1 MPADLDL
8 CYLSATEALG
18 RFKDRSLS
26 PVELM
31 EAVIAR
37 AEVARD
43 PVNALTY
50 THFDEAMT
58 LARKAEARYARG
70 GRPRALEGLPV
81 AIKDENAI
89 KGKPTSSG
97 SLILKGNIET
107 RTSENNSRIMAAG
120 GIVHARTATPEF
132 SAAGI
137 CWSLAWGVTRNPWN
151 PAHTPGGSSG
161 GAGAALASGLTP
173 LATGSDIG
181 GSIRIP
187 ASACGV
193 VGYKPPYGRN
203 PDDAPFNLD
212 FFCHT
217 GPMARTVRDAAIL
230 QNVMCGPSATDIV
243 ALRPKL
249 RLPMDHKP
257 VKGMKIAYSLDL
269 GFFQV
274 DPEVVRNTL
283 AAVEVFRSLGAEV
296 SEVKIGWG
304 PETLKAGMAYL
315 AHIFGAFIGELLDE
329 HADKMTTYVRD
340 FAEIGRK
347 STATDYVRALEVIAR
362 AYAPIGEVMAG
373 HDILICPTLAIPA
386 PLAEHDSTRDSMV
399 INGVEVDPAL
409 GWAMTVPF
417 NMLSRLP
424 VLAVP
429 SGHAANGVPTGI
441 QIVGRSYSD
450 ADVFRAGAGYE
461 AALGGWYTGPKTRPA
476 LG

>member
-1 MPADLDL
+1 MTADLDL
-8 CYLSATEALG
+8 CYLSAADALR

-26 PVELM
+26 PVDLM
-31 EAVIAR
+31 QAVIAR
-37 AEVARD
+37 AEAVKD
-43 PVNALTY
+43 PINALTY

-58 LARKAEARYARG
+58 LARKAEAKYAKG
-70 GRPRALEGLPV
+70 GRPRALEGLPI

-97 SLILKGNIET
+97 SLILKDNIET
-107 RTSENNSRIMAAG
+107 RTSENNIRIMAAG

-132 SAAGI
+132 SAAGV
-137 CWSLAWGVTRNPWN
+137 CWSRLWGVTRNPWN
-151 PAHTPGGSSG
+151 PAFTTGGSSG
-161 GAGAALASGLTP
+161 GAGAALAAGLSP

-203 PDDAPFNLD
+203 PDDPPFNLD

-230 QNVMCGPSATDIV
+230 QNVMCGPATTDI
-243 ALRPKL
+243 ATLRPKL
-249 RLPMDHKP
+249 RLPMDYKP
-257 VKGMKIAYSLDL
+257 VRGMKIAYSIDL
-269 GFFQV
+269 GIFQV
-274 DPEVVRNTL
+274 APQVAANTL
-283 AAVEVFRSLGAEV
+283 KAVEVFRSLGAEV
-296 SEVKIGWG
+296 TEVKIGWG
-304 PETLKAGMAYL
+304 PEVLTASMAYL
-315 AHIFGAFIGELLDE
+315 THIFGAYIGELLEE
-329 HADKMTTYVRD
+329 HGDKMTTYVRH
-340 FAEIGRK
+340 FAELGAK
-347 STATDYVRALEVIAR
+347 STSTDYVRALDVIAN
-362 AYAPIGEVMAG
+362 AYAPIGALMAK

-386 PLAEHDSTRDSMV
+386 PLAEFDSTKDEIR
-399 INGVEVDPAL
+399 INDVVVDPFL
-409 GWAMTVPF
+409 GWALTVPF

-441 QIVGRSYSD
+441 QIVGRSYCD

-461 AALGGWYTGPKTRPA
+461 AALGGWYGTKGTRPV